1 MYHPSATPFSGLSH
15 EAQDHTFQPNILR
28 FPPTAVFI
36 SSRIIFPFIWNHF
49 PLTSCIPDDLG
60 KPYSTPWQIHPA
72 MDEFANLPSSLFPLP
87 YPSYLPEFRTH
98 SPPQWGWHSPAQTS
112 VVLLKCSCKNQSQE
126 APAPPYHWPSEQKK
140 SRKKKSGQL
149 DRDTEHTSRHYSSGM
164 GSIFATEGDFP
175 NPAASWDLLSDS
187 HAEIIAICTIIM
199 WLAWFWGP
207 KPQLTAGKKGEG
219 EEGRELGST
228 QRNQC
233 KLTTSPHLIFGNYWT
248 SCPLCLWLSETVTTY
263 KLGWGAPMRINAQV
277 QQAGPGQSAPR
288 MLFPFLFYTERQHPT
303 ILSTESLIN
312 FGKPC

>member
-1 MYHPSATPFSGLSH
+1 MDREIQTLHPDTTL
-15 EAQDHTFQPNILR
+15 
-28 FPPTAVFI
+28 
-36 SSRIIFPFIWNHF
+36 
-49 PLTSCIPDDLG
+49 LG
-60 KPYSTPWQIHPA
+60 W
-72 MDEFANLPSSLFPLP
+72 DPSLQQ
-87 YPSYLPEFRTH
+87 R
-98 SPPQWGWHSPAQTS
+98 G
-112 VVLLKCSCKNQSQE
+112 
-126 APAPPYHWPSEQKK
+126 
-140 SRKKKSGQL
+140 
-149 DRDTEHTSRHYSSGM
+149 
-164 GSIFATEGDFP
+164 IFP

-228 QRNQC
+228 QRNGC

-263 KLGWGAPMRINAQV
+263 KLGWGAPMRINAHV

-288 MLFPFLFYTERQHPT
+288 MLFPFLFYRERQHPT

-312 FGKPC
+312 FGKPCYVAIRHQINHPNQKTLKNPSSTIMNWIFTDLERLSCFLNRLSYP